1 MSPVAFTIA
10 GFDIRWYSLLII
22 IAVII
27 SYFMIINETNKFHI
41 SKEFTFNMIFWTLVI
56 GIIGARLYYV
66 LFEFSYYKEHLS
78 EIFMIWKGGLAIHG
92 GLLFGCLTM
101 IIYCKKYGMR
111 VGKMFDIVVVP
122 LLLAQAI
129 GRWGNFF
136 NSEAYG
142 ISVDYYTL
150 INIKIIPQFIV
161 DNMYINGA
169 YHLPM
174 FYFESLWCLLG
185 FIIALFVRRRKYIKE
200 KQIFGFYLIWYG
212 FARFFIEIFR
222 TDSLMLGN
230 IKVARIMS
238 VIMVIV
244 GVLIEIIQTRKP
256 KLDELYNH
264 INGDEVRF

>member
-1 MSPVAFTIA
+1 MSPVAFSIA
-10 GFDIRWYSLLII
+10 GFEIRWYSLLIA

-27 SYFMIINETNKFHI
+27 SYFIIVSETNKFHI
-41 SKEFTFNMIFWTLVI
+41 SREFVFNMIFWTLLI

-66 LFEFSYYKEHLS
+66 IFEISYYKDHLV
-78 EIFMIWKGGLAIHG
+78 EILQIWKGGLAIHG
-92 GLLFGCLTM
+92 GLLFGGITL
-101 IIYCKKYGMR
+101 ILYCKKYGMR

-185 FIIALFVRRRKYIKE
+185 FIIALIIRRRKYIKE

-212 FARFFIEIFR
+212 VARFFIEIFR

-230 IKVARIMS
+230 FKVARIVS
-238 VIMVIV
+238 VIMVII
-244 GVLIEIIQTRKP
+244 GIIIEIIQSRKP